1 MLFTSFIGYVTHEA
15 VVWSDV
21 HDRWFFLPRRCSKE
35 SYNDMLDETRGCNV
49 MITADDAFTNI
60 KVCCY
65 LNRVLKVFNCRNSE
79 FNLFQSFTFHAMNY
93 FGTGK

>member
-1 MLFTSFIGYVTHEA
+1 MSSVLFTSFIGYITHEA

-35 SYNDMLDETRGCNV
+35 SYNDVLDETRGCNV

-60 KVCCY
+60 KVCCDI
-65 LNRVLKVFNCRNSE
+65 NTVPKVFKCRNNGLDPCPY
-79 FNLFQSFTFHAMNY
+79 FSFPATN
-93 FGTGK
+93 